1 MDNPVIGFALT
12 GSFCTFKRVLDEM
25 ERLKEKYPNIVPI
38 FSHNSRH
45 TDNRFG
51 LAEEFCHRAEEI
63 CGRKCLSTLTEV
75 EPIGPKHL
83 LDALIVAPCTGNT
96 LAKLSAGIA
105 DTPVTLAVKAHLRN
119 QAPVILAVST
129 NDGLAANAQN
139 IGKKFPGLHD
149 PFQTSV
155 VTQIHGSGLP
165 FIHRSEQRIIVIQL
179 GRSRFPPGHIQIQFF
194 CLK

>member
-139 IGKKFPGLHD
+139 IGKLLARKHHYFVPFGQDD
-149 PFQTSV
+149 PEGKPSSLVADFS
-155 VTQIHGSGLP
+155 
-165 FIHRSEQRIIVIQL
+165 RL
-179 GRSRFPPGHIQIQFF
+179 GDTLDLALQGKQIQP
-194 CLK
+194 LLL